1 MRLYDKNLIS
11 NDMARY
17 IKLHDSILQWQW
29 FHDANTLRLWIY
41 LLLNAQYADG
51 NQLKRGQMMISQRML
66 YKNLQ
71 ISYKTLRRSLDALIS
86 SGCIT
91 VSIVDYSGS
100 LITIC
105 NYDKYQGVCSNSNTP
120 VCSNSYTPYVE
131 TPTPRMP
138 KLQQGVCPNS
148 NTYTEEEKE
157 IYKEKEERERRTKR
171 YAEVVR
177 DDKIWTEQL
186 AMRLHTTTDV
196 ICRGI
201 DEALQTFILDD
212 DLPADLSNFKLRT
225 RQYIDTHIR
234 TIIRPLSAL
243 AVSGKTNDKLTSAT
257 DYERELFLA
266 AGVEI

>member
-71 ISYKTLRRSLDALIS
+71 ISYKTLRRSLNALIS

-91 VSIVDYSGS
+91 VSIVDFSGS
-100 LITIC
+100 LVTI
-105 NYDKYQGVCSNSNTP
+105 NHYDSYQG